1 MSTSSVIRADD
12 PVARYFETIDAALDG
27 LDIYLAD
34 ERTGL
39 REHDVLG
46 SVVVSY
52 VDRLQAAFDCWRARL
67 SFAERFRINRTE
79 SGFPSHQD
87 VLELVNDAAG
97 ASDRLATLPP
107 ADTLRADMVDFI
119 LRRREFPRDL
129 QRAMAERV
137 YLEHLQSADFFQP
150 FVLPET
156 VRVSV
161 NPKSGRPYYLVHWG
175 VFDGSSN
182 LPLVYVAT
190 IEDSSESMVRSL
202 VRDGRLNEAMPIPLP
217 VGGLLNPQLAHGFDA
232 WAEANS
238 SYSLTPTTVATS
250 LDETFEHLHPKQ
262 LRRFVLG
269 PFYSAGITEHGG
281 RVPEVLARVRRAE
294 NAWMLTWTIQETF
307 SVHETPAKKG
317 LWSSQPAREQ
327 FHINTN
333 DLEAT
338 RMGVSAYEKHAL
350 VPHEAYQALYAS
362 GEAEDVFGGYQ
373 RHIISGG
380 HVVTDG

>member
-1 MSTSSVIRADD
+1 MTTLSTDS
-12 PVARYFETIDAALDG
+12 PVGRYFTTIDAALDG
-27 LDIYLAD
+27 LDIYLTD

-39 REHDVLG
+39 REHDLLG
-46 SVVVSY
+46 AVVVGY
-52 VDRLQAAFDCWRARL
+52 IERLRSAFDCWQARL
-67 SFAERFRINRTE
+67 TFSERFRVNRTE

-97 ASDRLATLPP
+97 AKERLSALPQGE
-107 ADTLRADMVDFI
+107 TLRSDMVDFI
-119 LRRREFPRDL
+119 LRRRSFPHDL

-137 YLEHLQSADFFQP
+137 YLEHLSNADFFHP
-150 FVLPET
+150 FILPET

-161 NPKSGRPYYLVHWG
+161 NPKTGRPYYLVHWG
-175 VFDGSSN
+175 VFDGNAN

-190 IEDSSESMVRSL
+190 VEDSSEAMVRSL
-202 VRDGRLNEAMPIPLP
+202 ARDGKLNERMPIPLP
-217 VGGLLNPQLAHGFDA
+217 VGGLLNPQLAHSFDR

-238 SYSLTPTTVATS
+238 SYSLTPTTIATS

-269 PFYSAGITEHGG
+269 PFYSSGVTEHGG
-281 RVPEVLARVRRAE
+281 RVPDVLSRVRRAE

-307 SVHETPAKKG
+307 SIRETPARKG
-317 LWSSQPAREQ
+317 LWSSQPARES
-327 FHINTN
+327 FHIDTD
-333 DLEAT
+333 DLEAA
-338 RMGVSAYEKHAL
+338 RMGVSSYEKHAL

-362 GEAEDVFGGYQ
+362 GEAEDVFAGYQ